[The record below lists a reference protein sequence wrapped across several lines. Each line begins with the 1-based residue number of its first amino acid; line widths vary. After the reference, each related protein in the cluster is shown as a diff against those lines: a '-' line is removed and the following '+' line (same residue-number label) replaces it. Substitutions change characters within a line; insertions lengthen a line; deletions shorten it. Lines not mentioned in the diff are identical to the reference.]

1 MSSRKNARF
10 ILLLLILLLICIDY
24 FSPRTGIT
32 PSSVPGMRNES
43 RLIAFSSAASPGRI
57 FTWRNYFRSSPDIEQ
72 QPDAPLVIR
81 NPRFYSYWSW
91 GYGIGARLDYEV
103 VNVSQ
108 KPIHS
113 FFESQRSGEP
123 SGSSGSGSQ
132 PEPVLKPG
140 DSTAMGTSVSGKSR
154 VKLTVEF
161 VQFADGTTWYSTDGQ
176 KFVHPDGVRAGACE
190 AAEHLIKVL
199 ELSGPEAVLKSLPRI
214 HLDVHD
220 SSSTFNTWGFGHYC
234 GVTNVVVKVQ
244 NANREGGLRAI
255 ESALRLILDD
265 PAESD
270 R

>member
-10 ILLLLILLLICIDY
+10 ILLLLILLLICVNKVG
-24 FSPRTGIT
+24 PQTGIT
-32 PSSVPGMRNES
+32 SSIVPGMRNGYS
-43 RLIAFSSAASPGRI
+43 LIAFSSAASPGRI
-57 FTWRNYFRSSPDIEQ
+57 FTWRNYFKSSPGIEQ
-72 QPDAPLVIR
+72 QPDTPLVIR

-91 GYGIGARLDYEV
+91 GYGIGAWLDYEV

-123 SGSSGSGSQ
+123 WGSSGSGSQ
-132 PEPVLKPG
+132 PEPALKPG
-140 DSTAMGTSVSGKSR
+140 DSTARKISVSGRSR
-154 VKLTVEF
+154 VNLTVEF
-161 VQFADGTTWYSTDGQ
+161 VQFADGTTWYSKDGQ

-214 HLDVHD
+214 HVDVRD
-220 SSSTFNTWGFGHYC
+220 SPSTFNTWGFGHYC

-244 NANREGGLRAI
+244 HANREGGLVAI
-255 ESALRLILDD
+255 ESALRRILDD

>member
-1 MSSRKNARF
+1 MSSRKNAHF
-10 ILLLLILLLICIDY
+10 ILLLLILLLICADNVGH
-24 FSPRTGIT
+24 RTGIT
-32 PSSVPGMRNES
+32 SSSVPGMRNKS
-43 RLIAFSSAASPGRI
+43 TLIAFSSAASAGRI
-57 FTWRNYFRSSPDIEQ
+57 FTWRNYFKSSPDIEQ
-72 QPDAPLVIR
+72 QPDTPLEIR

-91 GYGIGARLDYEV
+91 GYGIGPTLNYDV

-132 PEPVLKPG
+132 PEPALKPG
-140 DSTAMGTSVSGKSR
+140 DSTARKTSVSGKGR

-161 VQFADGTTWYSTDGQ
+161 VQFDDGTTWYSKDGQ
-176 KFVHPDGVRAGACE
+176 KFVHPDGVRAGARE
-190 AAEHLIKVL
+190 AAEHLIKIL
-199 ELSGPEAVLKSLPRI
+199 ELSGPEVVLKSLPRI
-214 HLDVHD
+214 HADVHD
-220 SSSTFNTWGFGHYC
+220 SISTFNTWGFGHYC

-244 NANREGGLRAI
+244 YANREGGLRAI
-255 ESALRLILDD
+255 ERALRRILDD